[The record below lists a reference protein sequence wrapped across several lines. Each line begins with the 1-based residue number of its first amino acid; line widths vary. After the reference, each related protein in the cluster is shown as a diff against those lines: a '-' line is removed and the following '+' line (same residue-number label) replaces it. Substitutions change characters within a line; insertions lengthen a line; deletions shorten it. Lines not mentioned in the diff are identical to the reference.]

1 MAKGKVVQ
9 NTVMLYLMNFAKIAL
24 PLITLPYLTRV
35 LSLNNYGTFTYVKTV
50 MTYMQLII
58 DFGFLFS
65 ATKDIVE
72 AGKDK
77 KKIGSITGNVLIAK
91 FILSFFSLLFLIILM
106 IFIPLLRR
114 NILFTLVSFVP
125 VFLTVFLF
133 DILFRGIEEMQ
144 IITFRYIL
152 MKGISTGL
160 TFIFVKG
167 NNDLM
172 WIPILDIIGTLVAIL
187 WVWRTM
193 NRMGIV
199 LSFGT
204 LKEAFNKI
212 KISAVYF
219 VSDIVS
225 TAFGALNT
233 LIIGILLS
241 SSDVALFG
249 LVSQLVAAVQA
260 MYTPIV
266 NGIYPEMVKTKSL
279 NLIKKVLYIFM
290 PLITIGCLIV
300 FFGAGIILSIIG
312 GSKYIGAGTVLKL
325 MIPVLFFSFPEMLF
339 SWPVLGVIDKVK
351 ETTATTIEATIV
363 QITGLLLLII
373 FNVFTLNT
381 ITILRGIT
389 EFILFVLRWTIFWKN
404 RYRFNK

>member
-72 AGKDK
+72 AGKNK
-77 KKIGSITGNVLIAK
+77 KEIGNITGNVLIAK
-91 FILSFFSLLFLIILM
+91 FILSFFSFLFLIILT
-106 IFIPLLRR
+106 IFIPLLRK
-114 NILFTLVSFVP
+114 NIIFTLVSFVP
-125 VFLTVFLF
+125 VFLTIFLF
-133 DILFRGIEEMQ
+133 DFLFRGIEEMQ

-233 LIIGILLS
+233 LIVGILLS
-241 SSDVALFG
+241 SSDVAFFG

-381 ITILRGIT
+381 ITMLRGIT

>member
-1 MAKGKVVQ
+1 
-9 NTVMLYLMNFAKIAL
+9 MNFAKIAL

-72 AGKDK
+72 AGKNK
-77 KKIGSITGNVLIAK
+77 KEIGNITGNVLIAK
-91 FILSFFSLLFLIILM
+91 FILSFFSFLFLIILT
-106 IFIPLLRR
+106 IFIPLLRK
-114 NILFTLVSFVP
+114 NIIFTLVSFVP
-125 VFLTVFLF
+125 VFLTIFLF
-133 DILFRGIEEMQ
+133 DFLFRGIEEMQ

-233 LIIGILLS
+233 LIVGILLS
-241 SSDVALFG
+241 SSDVAFFG

-381 ITILRGIT
+381 ITMLRGIT

>member
-133 DILFRGIEEMQ
+133 DFLFRGIEEMQ

>member
-1 MAKGKVVQ
+1 
-9 NTVMLYLMNFAKIAL
+9 
-24 PLITLPYLTRV
+24 
-35 LSLNNYGTFTYVKTV
+35 
-50 MTYMQLII
+50 
-58 DFGFLFS
+58 
-65 ATKDIVE
+65 
-72 AGKDK
+72 
-77 KKIGSITGNVLIAK
+77 
-91 FILSFFSLLFLIILM
+91 
-106 IFIPLLRR
+106 
-114 NILFTLVSFVP
+114 
-125 VFLTVFLF
+125 
-133 DILFRGIEEMQ
+133 MQ

-172 WIPILDIIGTLVAIL
+172 WIPILDTIGTLVAIL

-193 NRMGIV
+193 NKMGIT

-204 LKEAFNKI
+204 FKEACNKI

-241 SSDVALFG
+241 SSDVAFFG
-249 LVSQLVAAVQA
+249 LISQLVAAVQA

-279 NLIKKVLYIFM
+279 GLIKKVLYIFM
-290 PLITIGCLIV
+290 PLIVIGCLIV
-300 FFGAGIILSIIG
+300 LFGAGIILNIIG
-312 GSKYIGAGTVLKL
+312 GSKYIGAGTVLRL

-363 QITGLLLLII
+363 QISGLILLIV
-373 FNVFTLNT
+373 FNIFTLNS

-389 EFILFVLRWTIFWKN
+389 EFILFILRWRIFWRN

>member
-50 MTYMQLII
+50 MIYMQLII

-91 FILSFFSLLFLIILM
+91 FILSFFSLLFLIILI

-133 DILFRGIEEMQ
+133 DFLFRGIEEMQ

-193 NRMGIV
+193 NKMGIT

-204 LKEAFNKI
+204 FKEACNKI

-241 SSDVALFG
+241 SSDVAFFG

-279 NLIKKVLYIFM
+279 GLIKKVLYIFM
-290 PLITIGCLIV
+290 PLIVIGCLIV
-300 FFGAGIILSIIG
+300 FFGAGIVLNIIG
-312 GSKYIGAGTVLKL
+312 GSKYIGAGTVLRL

-363 QITGLLLLII
+363 QISGLILLIV
-373 FNVFTLNT
+373 FNIFTLNS

-389 EFILFVLRWTIFWKN
+389 EFILFMLRWRIFWRN

>member
-1 MAKGKVVQ
+1 
-9 NTVMLYLMNFAKIAL
+9 
-24 PLITLPYLTRV
+24 
-35 LSLNNYGTFTYVKTV
+35 
-50 MTYMQLII
+50 
-58 DFGFLFS
+58 
-65 ATKDIVE
+65 
-72 AGKDK
+72 
-77 KKIGSITGNVLIAK
+77 
-91 FILSFFSLLFLIILM
+91 
-106 IFIPLLRR
+106 
-114 NILFTLVSFVP
+114 
-125 VFLTVFLF
+125 
-133 DILFRGIEEMQ
+133 
-144 IITFRYIL
+144 

-233 LIIGILLS
+233 LIVGILLS
-241 SSDVALFG
+241 SSDVAFFG

-381 ITILRGIT
+381 ITMLRGIT

>member
-1 MAKGKVVQ
+1 MAKSKVVQ

-72 AGKDK
+72 AGKNK
-77 KKIGSITGNVLIAK
+77 KEIGNITGNVLIAK
-91 FILSFFSLLFLIILM
+91 FILSFFSFLFLIILT
-106 IFIPLLRR
+106 IFIPLLRK
-114 NILFTLVSFVP
+114 NIIFTLVSFVP
-125 VFLTVFLF
+125 VFLTIFLF
-133 DILFRGIEEMQ
+133 DFLFRGIEEMQ

-233 LIIGILLS
+233 LIVGILLS
-241 SSDVALFG
+241 SSDVAFFG

-381 ITILRGIT
+381 ITMLRGIT

>member
-91 FILSFFSLLFLIILM
+91 FILSFFSLLFLIILI

-133 DILFRGIEEMQ
+133 DFLFRGIEEMQ

-193 NRMGIV
+193 NKMGIT

-204 LKEAFNKI
+204 FKEACNKI

-241 SSDVALFG
+241 SSDVAFFG

-279 NLIKKVLYIFM
+279 GLIKKVLYIFM
-290 PLITIGCLIV
+290 PLIVIGCLIV
-300 FFGAGIILSIIG
+300 FFGAGIILNIIG
-312 GSKYIGAGTVLKL
+312 GSKYIGAGTVLRL

-363 QITGLLLLII
+363 QISGLILLIV
-373 FNVFTLNT
+373 FNIFTLNS

-389 EFILFVLRWTIFWKN
+389 EFILFMLRWRIFWRN

>member
-91 FILSFFSLLFLIILM
+91 FILSFFSLLFLIILI

-133 DILFRGIEEMQ
+133 DFLFRGIEEMQ

-172 WIPILDIIGTLVAIL
+172 WIPILDTIGTLVAIL

-193 NRMGIV
+193 NKMGIT

-204 LKEAFNKI
+204 FKEACNKI

-241 SSDVALFG
+241 SSDVAFFG
-249 LVSQLVAAVQA
+249 LISQLVAAVQA

-279 NLIKKVLYIFM
+279 GLIKKVLYIFM
-290 PLITIGCLIV
+290 PLIVIGCLIV
-300 FFGAGIILSIIG
+300 LFGAGIILNIIG
-312 GSKYIGAGTVLKL
+312 GSKYIGAGTVLRL

-363 QITGLLLLII
+363 QISGLILLIV
-373 FNVFTLNT
+373 FNIFTLNS

-389 EFILFVLRWTIFWKN
+389 EFILFILRWRIFWRN